1 MTMTANSLSRRGFVQ
16 VLGVGAA
23 AAALRLPGS
32 LAAATAGTASPAA
45 VKTAAKH
52 AAGGLVRLS
61 SNENPYGPSP
71 AAFNAMREGFS
82 LAWRYP
88 DEHVDA
94 LRTDLAKLHGV
105 SDDHI
110 LAGAGSSEIL
120 KIAAVAFSG
129 PDKPAVTAD
138 PTFEALGHYASRNGA
153 PVAKVP
159 LTADYRHD
167 VPAMLKAAAGGGL
180 LYVCN
185 PNNPTA
191 TITPKGQIRDLIAQA
206 PANAMVLVDEA
217 YHHYADSA
225 DYETVIPLIQD
236 HPNLIVAR
244 TFSKIHGMAGLRLG
258 YAVAQ
263 PDTLERLREQQAFDS
278 LNILVV
284 LAAQASLK
292 DSGHLEKSRRLNRET
307 RDWLRAAA
315 AGMGYKTL
323 PTETNFLMI
332 DLKKDVTPVIASLKD
347 HGVEVGRRFPAM
359 PECLRVTVGTRPQ
372 MEAFLAAFRKVM
384 A

>member
-1 MTMTANSLSRRGFVQ
+1 MTLTSKSLSRRGFVQ
-16 VLGVGAA
+16 ILGAGAA
-23 AAALRLPGS
+23 AAALRLPTS
-32 LAAATAGTASPAA
+32 LAAAGAAPAPSKA
-45 VKTAAKH
+45 AAKH
-52 AAGGLVRLS
+52 AAGGMVRLS

-71 AAFNAMREGFS
+71 AAFDAMRDAFG

-94 LRTDLAKLHGV
+94 LTADLARLHGV

-129 PDKPAVTAD
+129 PGRPAVTAD
-138 PTFEALGHYASRNGA
+138 PTFEALARYAGKNGA
-153 PVAKVP
+153 PVVKVP
-159 LTADYRHD
+159 LTADHRHD
-167 VPAMLKAAAGGGL
+167 VPGMLKAAAGGGL
-180 LYVCN
+180 VYVCN
-185 PNNPTA
+185 PNNPTG
-191 TITPKGQIRDLIAQA
+191 TITPKAQIRDLIAQA
-206 PANAMVLVDEA
+206 PASATVLVDEA

-225 DYETVIPLIQD
+225 DYETVAPLVHD

-263 PDTLERLREQQAFDS
+263 PDTLAKLRDQQAFDS

-284 LAAQASLK
+284 VAAQASLK
-292 DSGHLEKSRRLNRET
+292 DTAHLERSRRLNRET
-307 RDWLRAAA
+307 RDWLRTAAL
-315 AGMGYKTL
+315 GMGYKPL
-323 PTETNFLMI
+323 PSETNFMMI
-332 DLKKDVTPVIASLKD
+332 DLKKPVGPVIASLKEQ
-347 HGVEVGRRFPAM
+347 GVEVGRRFPAL
-359 PECLRVTVGTRPQ
+359 PECLRVTIGTRPQ
-372 MEAFLAAFRKVM
+372 METFLAAFRKVM